1 MAFQDKEGKI
11 VLHSWGRFRVEMQVT
26 VCDVGDL
33 LTWRTTGGTEG
44 VVVATAS
51 TAACAVALQP
61 GKAGE
66 MIWCALAAELKAPPT
81 TSTTG
86 GAVTQGYFSDTSAAD
101 ALALIGD
108 PLYCD
113 AAGKMKTAAS
123 TTGQVIAHIVDQD
136 RILVVPA
143 NYLVTDDLTLSGGLN
158 VIGTCTFNGD
168 ITLGDGENLTLTK
181 GNIRITEKDFNIK
194 AGDCTMTA
202 GDLTMTAGNLTVT
215 AGTIK
220 QVRVTNKTATCT
232 LTDAEQGII
241 NCAIAAT
248 ATMTLP
254 EAAVGK
260 EFTIIHFSGA
270 EYLNVNAAAGDKIC
284 DPSDGAAHLRL
295 RDDKGLDCLITL
307 HAINDANWYV
317 TEMQGDWVGA

>member
-33 LTWRTTGGTEG
+33 LTWRTTGLTEG

-61 GKAGE
+61 GVAGE

-123 TTGQVIAHIVDQD
+123 TTAQVIAHVVDQD

-143 NYLVTDDLTLSGGLN
+143 NYLTATTMNLSGGLN
-158 VIGTCTFNGD
+158 VTGAFTFNGNV
-168 ITLGDGENLTLTK
+168 TLGDGENLTLTK
-181 GNIRITEKDFNIK
+181 GNIVITEKDFNIT
-194 AGDCTMTA
+194 AGDCNLTA
-202 GDLTMTAGNLTVT
+202 GDLTMVAGNLTVT

-220 QVRVTNKTATCT
+220 QIRVTNKTATCT
-232 LTDAEQGII
+232 LTDAEQGVI
-241 NCAIAAT
+241 NCVPAAT
-248 ATMTLP
+248 TVLTLP
-254 EAAVGK
+254 TAAVGK
-260 EFTIIHFSGA
+260 EFTFIHFSGA
-270 EYLNVNAAAGDKIC
+270 EYMNVNAASGDKIC
-284 DPSDGAAHLRL
+284 NPADGAEKDYLH
-295 RDDKGLDCLITL
+295 DDKGLDCLLTV
-307 HAINDANWYV
+307 HALNNDKWYV
-317 TEMQGDWVGA
+317 TAMQGDWTGA